1 MESMTQ
7 ILLEWNRS
15 AFGNIFRRKRL
26 LLASCGVRKILAKSN
41 AQRPINLDAKLRKD
55 LDETLKQE
63 EISFQKS
70 REEWIKSGDLN
81 TKFYHAATM
90 IRRRRNRIEALKND
104 SRMWIDDQK
113 KMQNLVRNYFKG

>member
-26 LLASCGVRKILAKSN
+26 LLASCGVQKILAKSN
-41 AQRPINLDAKLRKD
+41 AQRPINLDAKH

-63 EISFQKS
+63 EMSFQKS

-104 SRMWIDDQK
+104 SGTWIDDQK